1 MLEVAI
7 DEDEDEESEENG
19 MEDVEELRD
28 IIREIYA
35 ASREYKRKSKKS
47 RNLSIQA
54 PNVKKSK

>member
-1 MLEVAI
+1 MAI

>member
-1 MLEVAI
+1 MAI
-7 DEDEDEESEENG
+7 DEDEDEDSEANV
-19 MEDVEELRD
+19 EDDVDELRD
-28 IIREIYA
+28 IIREIYV